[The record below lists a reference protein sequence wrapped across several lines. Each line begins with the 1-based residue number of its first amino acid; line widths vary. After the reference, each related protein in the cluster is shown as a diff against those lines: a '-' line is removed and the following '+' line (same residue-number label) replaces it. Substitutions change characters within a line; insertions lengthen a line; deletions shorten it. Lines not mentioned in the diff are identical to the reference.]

1 MRNAMRNGTVWAAA
15 VVLAMGAGISAQQQQ
30 ATTTPPAVL
39 QAEQVDRYV
48 VGQATPPETPGTS
61 VMSLTLEQAIAVAL
75 DKNLDLKA
83 ARLGP
88 SSPQGV
94 DYQLQS
100 ARAAFLPRYTGT
112 YSYSNSLS
120 PSNNVQQ
127 GVPNVSN
134 LGQNFN
140 ANYSQLLNFHGGNF
154 GIAFT
159 NGRTSTNDLSVRL
172 NPSYT
177 SRLNFT
183 YTQPLLAGFKMDN
196 TRNQLRTLGISRQI
210 ADLTLLTQVENT
222 KANVRTAYWNL
233 RAAIEQI
240 EISKRALDL
249 AQRTMNDNKVKVEI
263 GTLAPI
269 DTVQNEVSVAQA
281 DQTLLA
287 AQIAWRTA
295 ELNFKRLLAAGPE
308 DDIYR
313 ATINPTEQ
321 AALSISQVDI
331 PGAIKNALAVR
342 TDIVQT
348 RRNLEISQLNL
359 DVTKDTLRPQL
370 DLSSGFNSNG
380 QGGTRKDNLG
390 NLTEQSGYNGAL
402 RNLSGFDNKGWNAQ
416 LNFTVPLGRDITIN
430 RVNYARAILS
440 IEQAEASLK
449 AQELTITA
457 DVTNAGLA
465 VDNNYRQYLAAQK
478 SSQAAQTNA
487 DATLTRFNVGTS
499 TNFEVTQAQN
509 QLTVAR
515 LTELN
520 RLIAYLNAIAEF
532 DRIQRVGR

>member
-15 VVLAMGAGISAQQQQ
+15 VVLTMGAGLSAQQQQ
-30 ATTTPPAVL
+30 ATSTPPAVL
-39 QAEQVDRYV
+39 QAQQVDRYV
-48 VGQATPPETPGTS
+48 VGQATPPDTPGAS
-61 VMSLTLEQAIAVAL
+61 VMNLTLEQSMQIAL

-100 ARAAFLPRYTGT
+100 ARAAFMPRYTGT
-112 YSYSNSLS
+112 YSYNNSLQ
-120 PSNNVQQ
+120 PATTVQQ
-127 GVPNVSN
+127 GVPTLSN
-134 LGQNFN
+134 LSQNFN
-140 ANYSQLLNFHGGNF
+140 ANYNQLLNFHGGNF
-154 GIAFT
+154 GVGFT
-159 NGRTSTNDLSVRL
+159 NGRVSTNDQSSRL
-172 NPSYT
+172 NPSFT

-183 YTQPLLAGFKMDN
+183 YSQPLMAGFKMDN

-210 ADLTLLTQVENT
+210 ADLTLLSLIENT
-222 KANVRTAYWNL
+222 KANVRTSYWNL
-233 RAAIEQI
+233 RQAIEQI
-240 EISKRALDL
+240 EIGRRALDL
-249 AQRTMNDNKVKVEI
+249 AQRTLNDNKVKVEI

-269 DTVQNEVSVAQA
+269 DTVQNEVGVAQA
-281 DQTLLA
+281 DQALLA

-295 ELNFKRLLAAGPE
+295 ELNLKRLLASGPE
-308 DDIYR
+308 DDIYT

-321 AALSISQVDI
+321 ASLSVSQVDI
-331 PGAIKNALAVR
+331 PGAIKNAIGVR

-359 DVTKDTLRPQL
+359 DVTKDTLKPQL
-370 DLSSGFNSNG
+370 DLQGGFNSSG
-380 QGGTRKDNLG
+380 QGGTRFNNG
-390 NLTEQSGYNGAL
+390 VATEQTGYNGAL
-402 RNLSGFDNKGWNAQ
+402 RSLGTFDNKGWNAQ
-416 LNFTVPLGRDITIN
+416 LNFTVPIGRDITIN
-430 RVNYARAILS
+430 RVNYARAQLS
-440 IEQAEASLK
+440 IDQAEANLK

-478 SSQAAQTNA
+478 SRDAAEKNA
-487 DATLTRFNVGTS
+487 DATQTRFNVGTS
-499 TNFEVTQAQN
+499 TNFEVVQSQN

-515 LTELN
+515 LSELQ
-520 RLIAYLNAIAEF
+520 RLIAYLNAVAEF

>member
-1 MRNAMRNGTVWAAA
+1 
-15 VVLAMGAGISAQQQQ
+15 
-30 ATTTPPAVL
+30 
-39 QAEQVDRYV
+39 
-48 VGQATPPETPGTS
+48 
-61 VMSLTLEQAIAVAL
+61 
-75 DKNLDLKA
+75 
-83 ARLGP
+83 
-88 SSPQGV
+88 
-94 DYQLQS
+94 
-100 ARAAFLPRYTGT
+100 
-112 YSYSNSLS
+112 
-120 PSNNVQQ
+120 
-127 GVPNVSN
+127 
-134 LGQNFN
+134 
-140 ANYSQLLNFHGGNF
+140 
-154 GIAFT
+154 
-159 NGRTSTNDLSVRL
+159 
-172 NPSYT
+172 
-177 SRLNFT
+177 LNFT

-321 AALSISQVDI
+321 AAISFSQVDI
-331 PGAIKNALAVR
+331 PRAIKNALAVR

-402 RNLSGFDNKGWNAQ
+402 RNL
-416 LNFTVPLGRDITIN
+416 
-430 RVNYARAILS
+430 
-440 IEQAEASLK
+440 
-449 AQELTITA
+449 
-457 DVTNAGLA
+457 
-465 VDNNYRQYLAAQK
+465 
-478 SSQAAQTNA
+478 
-487 DATLTRFNVGTS
+487 
-499 TNFEVTQAQN
+499 
-509 QLTVAR
+509 
-515 LTELN
+515 
-520 RLIAYLNAIAEF
+520 
-532 DRIQRVGR
+532 

>member
-1 MRNAMRNGTVWAAA
+1 M
-15 VVLAMGAGISAQQQQ
+15 
-30 ATTTPPAVL
+30 
-39 QAEQVDRYV
+39 
-48 VGQATPPETPGTS
+48 
-61 VMSLTLEQAIAVAL
+61 
-75 DKNLDLKA
+75 
-83 ARLGP
+83 
-88 SSPQGV
+88 
-94 DYQLQS
+94 
-100 ARAAFLPRYTGT
+100 
-112 YSYSNSLS
+112 
-120 PSNNVQQ
+120 
-127 GVPNVSN
+127 
-134 LGQNFN
+134 
-140 ANYSQLLNFHGGNF
+140 
-154 GIAFT
+154 
-159 NGRTSTNDLSVRL
+159 
-172 NPSYT
+172 
-177 SRLNFT
+177 
-183 YTQPLLAGFKMDN
+183 
-196 TRNQLRTLGISRQI
+196 
-210 ADLTLLTQVENT
+210 
-222 KANVRTAYWNL
+222 
-233 RAAIEQI
+233 
-240 EISKRALDL
+240 
-249 AQRTMNDNKVKVEI
+249 
-263 GTLAPI
+263 
-269 DTVQNEVSVAQA
+269 
-281 DQTLLA
+281 
-287 AQIAWRTA
+287 
-295 ELNFKRLLAAGPE
+295 
-308 DDIYR
+308 
-313 ATINPTEQ
+313 
-321 AALSISQVDI
+321 SQVDI